1 MGAIYLNSILSTIS
15 VHGVGN
21 KIADEGL
28 SLSSNNL
35 FVDEVIKHN
44 LLSYFL
50 SPFTSE
56 EYFQLYHDSGLEYN
70 VVYGA
75 ATEIFDNPEALYEQS
90 VNLAKHLYEQ
100 STHPK
105 IKGGEFYTVY
115 FKDCIVDGETVDAVG
130 LFKSEN
136 KDTFLKV
143 LREGGNFNLESEQG
157 INIKKLDK
165 GCLIFN
171 KDRENGYVVAV
182 VDNTNRGVDAQ
193 YWIDDFLHVRQRKD
207 EYANTENVM
216 AMAKQFITKE
226 LPKEFEVP
234 KADQIDLLNRSLQ
247 FFKEKD
253 TFDIEDFAN
262 EVIEQ
267 PEVIESFKNYKKN
280 YEEEHATEIDDSFT
294 ISQHAFKKQQRSY
307 KRIIRLDKKIQ
318 IIIDGNRDHIEQGE
332 DERGKYYKVYYST
345 EE

>member
-1 MGAIYLNSILSTIS
+1 MIYGEAYSIGDFSI
-15 VHGVGN
+15 HIVGN
-21 KIADEGL
+21 KTDREGL
-28 SLSSNNL
+28 FLSASNL
-35 FVDEVIKHN
+35 KTQDKIKQ
-44 LLSYFL
+44 LLVNYFL
-50 SPFTSE
+50 SPFSSD
-56 EYFQLYHDSGLEYN
+56 EYYSLYHESGLEYN

-75 ATEIFDNPEALYEQS
+75 VGKIFDNPEYLFEQS

-115 FKDCIVDGETVDAVG
+115 FKDCLLDGETVDAVG

-136 KDTFLKV
+136 KDTFLRV

-253 TFDIEDFAN
+253 SFDMEEFAN

-267 PEVIESFKNYKKN
+267 PEVIESFKIYKKS

-332 DERGKYYKVYYST
+332 DERGKYYKVYYSS

>member
-1 MGAIYLNSILSTIS
+1 MIEHIALHIVGNREEEEPIILSEKELHVS
-15 VHGVGN
+15 
-21 KIADEGL
+21 
-28 SLSSNNL
+28 
-35 FVDEVIKHN
+35 EVISEVLQGW
-44 LLSYFL
+44 LLL
-50 SPFTSE
+50 PFQTDD
-56 EYFQLYHDSGLEYN
+56 YYQLYNDSGIEYN
-70 VVYGA
+70 VVYGVA
-75 ATEIFDNPEALYEQS
+75 NIIFDNPEALYEQS

-115 FKDCIVDGETVDAVG
+115 FKDCIVDGETVDAIG

-253 TFDIEDFAN
+253 SFDMEEFAN

-267 PEVIESFKNYKKN
+267 PEVIESFKSYKKS
-280 YEEEHATEIDDSFT
+280 YEEEHATEIDDCFT